1 MERSRWIIDIDVFL
15 LKLTSDNATLLQ
27 GKLVGRQV
35 TLDLFGDQKKSTEKK
50 MLDLL
55 LDLQHSKM

>member
-1 MERSRWIIDIDVFL
+1 MDYRHRCFS

-27 GKLVGRQV
+27 GELVGRQV